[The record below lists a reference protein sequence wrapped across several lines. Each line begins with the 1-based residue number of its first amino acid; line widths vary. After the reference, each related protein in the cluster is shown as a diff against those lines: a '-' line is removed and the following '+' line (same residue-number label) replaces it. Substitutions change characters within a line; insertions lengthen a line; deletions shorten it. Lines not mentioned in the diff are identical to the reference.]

1 MGINLTSRCSNF
13 KRPNLIRFWYNKR
26 FWFQISNSQAESR
39 RNNSSDHQTNS
50 TGRNTI
56 YRYIL
61 QLCVLIYMYIQSF
74 SLIDVNFN
82 CMFYNILIKL
92 IIQRRF
98 LCIFKNKQKSSMFY
112 FKSNYCY
119 LSQEIFYTLTFRLK
133 VFFIKWNYDIWCR
146 IFLGC
151 WCGATG
157 NEHSEQDRQMWKNLD
172 ELLQLFIAKMDHSNG
187 H

>member
-133 VFFIKWNYDIWCR
+133 VFFYWMKLWHLMPNIFRLLMWRHRKWTQWTRPTNVKKPRWITSTVHC
-146 IFLGC
+146 
-151 WCGATG
+151 
-157 NEHSEQDRQMWKNLD
+157 KN
-172 ELLQLFIAKMDHSNG
+172 G
-187 H
+187 P